1 MSQQIS
7 EEIEIAA
14 EPDRVYDL
22 VSDVGRM
29 GEWSPE
35 ATGARGA
42 SGCPKT
48 GDRFIGTNKWGVIR
62 WFTNC
67 LVRRAERGVV
77 FEFDV
82 NLGPLPVAAWRYE
95 FESTVTGTRVVE
107 TWIDR
112 RRGLAG
118 APIKAVGY
126 LIIPGNRVE
135 HNRAGMRQTLRR
147 LKQVAE
153 SIG

>member
-1 MSQQIS
+1 MPHQIF

-14 EPDRVYDL
+14 DPDRVYDL
-22 VSDVGRM
+22 VSDVARM

-35 ATGARGA
+35 ATGARGV
-42 SGCPKT
+42 SGRLRT
-48 GDRFIGTNKWGVIR
+48 GDRFIGTNKFGVIR

-67 LVRRAERGVV
+67 RMLRAERGVV

-82 NLGPLPVAAWRYE
+82 NAGPLPVARWCYE
-95 FESTVTGTRVVE
+95 FERTATGTRVVE
-107 TWIDR
+107 TWTDR

-118 APIKAVGY
+118 VPVKVVGY

-153 SIG
+153 STG